1 MSECPNCPVC
11 RSVYV
16 RPRIYECGHSICE
29 TCMHG
34 VDEYTERYFNE
45 LPNYR
50 CPVCRQETLV
60 PWYRRPINQSL
71 QGICE
76 NFPEYES
83 RVQEIEKLNVAK
95 EDDMEN
101 DIDLQKLA
109 SIERKRIAKQHYKD
123 ILPVLVKCAREGS
136 SSVVI
141 SSRDKV
147 RSISKVMDLFS
158 GHLFRHKIYRIN
170 YAHDEITISILKQ
183 NNHVSHEYTN
193 PDLEEQD
200 DEREESTFSRISRAV
215 DRLSITDLQ
224 IPTRR
229 ISAYSLPSLP
239 SSLPPRRL
247 SNS

>member
-60 PWYRRPINQSL
+60 PWYRRPINQTL

-76 NFPEYES
+76 NFPEYEN
-83 RVQEIEKLNVAK
+83 RVQEVEKLNVSK
-95 EDDMEN
+95 DNIEDN
-101 DIDLQKLA
+101 IDLQKLA
-109 SIERKRIAKQHYKD
+109 IIERKRIAKQHYKD

-136 SSVVI
+136 SSIVI
-141 SSRDKV
+141 SSKEKV

-158 GHLFRHKIYRIN
+158 AYLFRHKIYRIMA
-170 YAHDEITISILKQ
+170 AHDEIIISILKQ
-183 NNHVSHEYTN
+183 DNQVSNEYTN
-193 PDLEEQD
+193 PELEEEGE
-200 DEREESTFSRISRAV
+200 EREESTFSRISRAV
-215 DRLSITDLQ
+215 DRLSITELQ

-247 SNS
+247 ANS

>member
-60 PWYRRPINQSL
+60 PWYRRPINQTL

-76 NFPEYES
+76 TFPEYES
-83 RVQEIEKLNVAK
+83 RVQEVEKLNVSK
-95 EDDMEN
+95 DNIEDN
-101 DIDLQKLA
+101 IDLQKLA
-109 SIERKRIAKQHYKD
+109 IVERKRIAKQHYKD

-136 SSVVI
+136 SSIVI
-141 SSRDKV
+141 SSKEKV

-158 GHLFRHKIYRIN
+158 GYLFRHKIYRIIA
-170 YAHDEITISILKQ
+170 AHDEIIISILKQ
-183 NNHVSHEYTN
+183 DNQVSNEYTN
-193 PDLEEQD
+193 PELEEEGE
-200 DEREESTFSRISRAV
+200 EREETTFSRISRAV